1 MGWEMRIGIVCPYDW
16 SVPGGVQIHIRD
28 LALRLQELGH
38 AVNVLSPASDES
50 SLESW
55 VTSGGDPFS
64 LTYNGSVARVSFG
77 LRATKKVR
85 MWLQTNNFD
94 VVHVHEPL
102 SPSLS
107 SLTCWAATG
116 PIVGTFHSSMDRSR
130 ILQAGYGLAQTVL
143 EKVYGRI
150 AVSEAARK
158 TVVEH
163 VGGDA
168 VLIPN
173 GIDVDFFAEIA
184 RTAEKQEMRIVF
196 LGRFEE
202 ERKGFAVLAEAFNRI
217 ASQFPKLQID
227 VAGPGEES
235 NVIEMIEQPYRG
247 RVTFHGRVS
256 DHEKA
261 VLLSRATAYVAPNT
275 GGESFGIVLLEAMA
289 SNVAVIASNIPAFER
304 VLNFGQAGLLFENE
318 SSEDLARS
326 LIEMLEN
333 EPETK
338 KRTIYAS
345 EYVKEFDWKFV
356 AQRIIAVYETVTFN
370 QLPVVE
376 NLRGQV
382 MGRFNKRREQ

>member
-1 MGWEMRIGIVCPYDW
+1 MKIGIVCPYDW

-28 LALRLQELGH
+28 LTLRLQELGH
-38 AVNVLSPASDES
+38 EVNVLSPVSNQD
-50 SLESW
+50 SLEAW
-55 VTSGGDPFS
+55 VTNGGDPIS

-77 LRATKKVR
+77 LRATRLVR
-85 MWLQTNNFD
+85 QWIRDHHFD

-107 SLTCWAATG
+107 SLTCWAANG

-173 GIDVDFFAEIA
+173 GIDVEFFADIA
-184 RTAEKQEMRIVF
+184 KRTSKQAFRILF

-202 ERKGFAVLAEAFNRI
+202 ERKGFALLAAAFNRL
-217 ASQFPKLQID
+217 ADKYPNMQLD
-227 VAGPGEES
+227 VAGPGTPEKVFDFIDEKFRS
-235 NVIEMIEQPYRG
+235 RL
-247 RVTFHGRVS
+247 TFHGRVS
-256 DHEKA
+256 DERKA
-261 VLLSRATAYVAPNT
+261 ELLSSANVYVAPNT

-289 SNVAVIASNIPAFER
+289 SNVAVVASNIPAFER
-304 VLNFGQAGLLFENE
+304 VLDFGKAGTLFQNE
-318 SSEDLARS
+318 SVEALAAALDRVFT
-326 LIEMLEN
+326 N
-333 EPETK
+333 ADETSI
-338 KRTIYAS
+338 RVEYAR
-345 EYVKEFDWKFV
+345 EYVKEFDWHFV
-356 AQRIIAVYETVTFN
+356 AQKIIAVYETVTFD

-376 NLRGQV
+376 NLRGQII
-382 MGRFNKRREQ
+382 GRLKRSES

>member
-1 MGWEMRIGIVCPYDW
+1 MKIGIVCPYDW

-38 AVNVLSPASDES
+38 SVNVLSPVSDDG

-55 VTSGGDPFS
+55 VTNGGDPIS

-77 LRATKKVR
+77 FRATKKVR
-85 MWLQTNNFD
+85 HWLQTHQFD

-107 SLTCWAATG
+107 SLTCWAAKG
-116 PIVGTFHSSMDRSR
+116 PLVGTFHSSMDRSR

-173 GIDVDFFAEIA
+173 GIDVDFFTNIA
-184 RTAEKQEMRIVF
+184 KSSVKDELRIVF

-202 ERKGFAVLAEAFNRI
+202 ERKGFALLADAFNRV
-217 ASQFPKLQID
+217 ASKFPTLQLD
-227 VAGPGEES
+227 VAGPGDPSEVMDCIEER
-235 NVIEMIEQPYRG
+235 YRK
-247 RVTFHGRVS
+247 RVHFHGRVS
-256 DHEKA
+256 ETKK
-261 VLLSRATAYVAPNT
+261 VELLSAATAYVAPNT

-289 SNVAVIASNIPAFER
+289 SNVAVIASNLPAFER
-304 VLNFGQAGLLFENE
+304 VLDFGKAGFLFANE
-318 SSEDLARS
+318 DVLDLSRVLDYVLTHEDETHAR
-326 LIEMLEN
+326 MV
-333 EPETK
+333 
-338 KRTIYAS
+338 YAGQW
-345 EYVKEFDWKFV
+345 VKAYDWKFV
-356 AQRIIAVYETVTFN
+356 AQKIIAVYETVTFN

-382 MGRFNKRREQ
+382 MGSLRNRREP

>member
-1 MGWEMRIGIVCPYDW
+1 MGWAMKIGIVCPYDW
-16 SVPGGVQIHIRD
+16 STPGGVQIHIRD
-28 LALRLQELGH
+28 LAMRLRDLGH
-38 AVNVLSPASDES
+38 DVNVLTPVSDES
-50 SLESW
+50 SLEEW
-55 VTSGGDPFS
+55 VTSGGDPIS

-77 LRATKKVR
+77 LRATKRVR
-85 MWLQTNNFD
+85 EWLQTHQFD

-173 GIDVDFFAEIA
+173 GIDVDFFATHA
-184 RTAEKQEMRIVF
+184 KAALKQEMRIVF

-202 ERKGFAVLAEAFNRI
+202 ERKGFNVLAEAFNRV
-217 ASQFPKLQID
+217 ASRFPRLCID
-227 VAGPGEES
+227 VAGPGDPSEVLDLIEE
-235 NVIEMIEQPYRG
+235 EFRE
-247 RVTFHGRVS
+247 RVFFHGRVS
-256 DHEKA
+256 EEKKA
-261 VLLSRATAYVAPNT
+261 EILSSATAYIAPNT

-304 VLNFGQAGLLFENE
+304 VLDFGDAGFLFENE
-318 SSEDLARS
+318 NSDDLSRV
-326 LIEMLEN
+326 LGDVLTQEN
-333 EPETK
+333 ETS
-338 KRTIYAS
+338 RRVDFAR
-345 EYVKEFDWKFV
+345 EYVKAYDWKFV
-356 AQRIIAVYETVTFN
+356 AQKIIAVYETVTFN

-382 MGRFNKRREQ
+382 LGSFRKRREL

>member
-1 MGWEMRIGIVCPYDW
+1 MKIGIVCPYDW

-28 LALRLQELGH
+28 LTMRLRELGH
-38 AVNVLSPASDES
+38 DVNVLSPVSNQD
-50 SLESW
+50 SLEDW
-55 VTSGGDPFS
+55 VTNGGDPIS

-77 LRATKKVR
+77 LRATRKVR
-85 MWLQTNNFD
+85 QWLRTQQFD

-130 ILQAGYGLAQTVL
+130 MLQAGYGLAQTVL

-150 AVSEAARK
+150 TVSEAARK

-173 GIDVDFFAEIA
+173 GIDVDFFDRIA
-184 RTAEKQEMRIVF
+184 KQSIKQEYRIVF

-202 ERKGFAVLAEAFNRI
+202 DRKGFSLLAEAFNRL
-217 ASQFPKLQID
+217 AAKFPKLSLD
-227 VAGPGEES
+227 VAGPGNPD
-235 NVIEMIEQPYRG
+235 NVIDAIDKDFQNRI
-247 RVTFHGRVS
+247 TFHGRVS
-256 DHEKA
+256 DERKA
-261 VLLSRATAYVAPNT
+261 QLLSSGSVYVAPNT

-289 SNVAVIASNIPAFER
+289 SGVAVVASDIPAFER
-304 VLNFGQAGLLFENE
+304 VLDFGEAGTLFQNENVDALVE
-318 SSEDLARS
+318 ALDSVLTNEVATSTRVTYARDW
-326 LIEMLEN
+326 
-333 EPETK
+333 
-338 KRTIYAS
+338 
-345 EYVKEFDWKFV
+345 VKEFDWHFV
-356 AQRIIAVYETVTFN
+356 AQKIIAVYETVTFD

-376 NLRGQV
+376 NLRGQII
-382 MGRFNKRREQ
+382 GRLKRSES

>member
-1 MGWEMRIGIVCPYDW
+1 MKIGIVCPYDW

-28 LALRLQELGH
+28 LTMRLRELGH
-38 AVNVLSPASDES
+38 DVNVLSPVSNQD
-50 SLESW
+50 SLEDW
-55 VTSGGDPFS
+55 VTNGGDPIS

-77 LRATKKVR
+77 LRATRKVR
-85 MWLQTNNFD
+85 QWLRTQQFD

-130 ILQAGYGLAQTVL
+130 MLQAGYGLAQTVL

-173 GIDVDFFAEIA
+173 GIDVDFFDRIA
-184 RTAEKQEMRIVF
+184 KQSIKQEYRIVF

-202 ERKGFAVLAEAFNRI
+202 DRKGFSLLAEAFNRL
-217 ASQFPKLQID
+217 AAKFPKLSLD
-227 VAGPGEES
+227 VAGPGNPD
-235 NVIEMIEQPYRG
+235 NVIDAIDKDFQNRI
-247 RVTFHGRVS
+247 TFHGRVS
-256 DHEKA
+256 DERKA
-261 VLLSRATAYVAPNT
+261 QLLSSGSVYVAPNT

-289 SNVAVIASNIPAFER
+289 SGVAVVASDIPAFER
-304 VLNFGQAGLLFENE
+304 VLDFGEAGTLFQNENVDALVE
-318 SSEDLARS
+318 ALDSVLTNEVATSTRVTYARDW
-326 LIEMLEN
+326 
-333 EPETK
+333 
-338 KRTIYAS
+338 
-345 EYVKEFDWKFV
+345 VKEFDWHFV
-356 AQRIIAVYETVTFN
+356 AQKIIAVYETVTFD

-376 NLRGQV
+376 NLRGQII
-382 MGRFNKRREQ
+382 GRLKRSES